1 MVNPIEQ
8 LDALEKLSKTSVG
21 IMMILGYTELA
32 IGFLVIY
39 ASTMDIVI
47 RDKISFGLGGMLVL
61 ISVVMIFLSFIT
73 TAKREALSRY
83 DESVEDTI
91 QMLKDRLD
99 LYVKLIEYN
108 EKAIRFNEKYKEP
121 KMQTLT
127 YDDLAKI
134 VELHIESY
142 PTTLFKKS

>member
-21 IMMILGYTELA
+21 IMMIFGYTELA

-39 ASTMDIVI
+39 ASTMDFVI
-47 RDKISFGLGGMLVL
+47 
-61 ISVVMIFLSFIT
+61 
-73 TAKREALSRY
+73 
-83 DESVEDTI
+83 
-91 QMLKDRLD
+91 LD
-99 LYVKLIEYN
+99 LSVKLIEYN

-134 VELHIESY
+134 VELHIDSC

>member
-1 MVNPIEQ
+1 
-8 LDALEKLSKTSVG
+8 
-21 IMMILGYTELA
+21 
-32 IGFLVIY
+32 
-39 ASTMDIVI
+39 MDIVI
-47 RDKISFGLGGMLVL
+47 RDKILFGLGGMVL
-61 ISVVMIFLSFIT
+61 LTSLFMIFLSFIT
-73 TAKREALSRY
+73 TAKSEALSRY

-99 LYVKLIEYN
+99 LSVKLIEYN

-134 VELHIESY
+134 VELHINSC